1 MCEPVTIGMGIMAA
15 VGVATAASAQKDQ
28 ADQIGDAR
36 AAQAG
41 QARQLIKSMNYK
53 DQQLNQEDRNSYEQ
67 AQQQLETNSINAMR
81 NRGMIEAAFADS
93 GLEGRSVDAVIRE
106 VKGQD
111 ARVDDSI
118 RADYLNTHRGVQS
131 QSEQNYMETDAAI
144 SGQAKIRG
152 PSTVS
157 QTLQVINGGMQGAQ
171 AGAAL
176 GGAYKSATA
185 PTGTTKPAKI

>member
-1 MCEPVTIGMGIMAA
+1 MGIMAV
-15 VGVATAASAQKDQ
+15 VGMASAASAQKDQ

-41 QARQLIKSMNYK
+41 QARQLIKQMNYK
-53 DQQLNQEDRNSYEQ
+53 DGQLNQEDRNAYEQ

-81 NRGMIEAAFADS
+81 NRGMIEAAFAES
-93 GLEGRSVDAVIRE
+93 GVEGRSVDSVIRE

-111 ARVDDSI
+111 ARVADSI
-118 RADYLNTHRGVQS
+118 RADYMNQRRGIQS
-131 QSEQNYMETDAAI
+131 ASEQNYMETTGAI

-152 PSTVS
+152 PSNVS

-171 AGAAL
+171 AGASM
-176 GGAYKSATA
+176 GNAYSAATA
-185 PTGTTKPAKI
+185 PKGTPPAKI